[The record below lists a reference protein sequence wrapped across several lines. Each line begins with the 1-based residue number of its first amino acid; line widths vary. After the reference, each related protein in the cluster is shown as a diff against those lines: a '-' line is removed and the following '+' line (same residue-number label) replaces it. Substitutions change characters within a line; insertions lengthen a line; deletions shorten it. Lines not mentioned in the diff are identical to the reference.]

1 MHTHTP
7 ARRQRSMPSIIAWA
21 VLPAIETLRQIAM
34 RMAGARVGVLG
45 DPTGRGKVPGSTII
59 VAGILL
65 PGGDAHSAPP
75 APVRHDAEGNPP

>member
-7 ARRQRSMPSIIAWA
+7 ARRQRSMPSIIARA
-21 VLPAIETLRQIAM
+21 VLPATGMLRQIATKM
-34 RMAGARVGVLG
+34 TGARVGVFG
-45 DPTGRGKVPGSTII
+45 DPTGWEKAPGSAII

-75 APVRHDAEGNPP
+75 APVRHDAEGKAP

>member
-1 MHTHTP
+1 
-7 ARRQRSMPSIIAWA
+7 MPSIVAWA
-21 VLPAIETLRQIAM
+21 VLATIETLQQVAM
-34 RMAGARVGVLG
+34 TMAGARVGVSG
-45 DPTGRGKVPGSTII
+45 DPAGRGKAPGSAGI